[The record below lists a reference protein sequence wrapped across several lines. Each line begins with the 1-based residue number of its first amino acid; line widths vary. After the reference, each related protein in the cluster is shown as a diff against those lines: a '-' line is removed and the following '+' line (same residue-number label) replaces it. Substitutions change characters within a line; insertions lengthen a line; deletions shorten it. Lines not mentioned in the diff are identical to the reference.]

1 MKQPKKMTHLPAEQT
16 ESGRSM
22 VEMLGVLAIMGILS
36 IGGIAGYTYAMNKLR
51 ANNTITYVNML
62 AIAGSQQAALGRD
75 ELTLGEFPAKTTD
88 GYDADIYRL
97 TDEPRYFDIDIAGVP
112 RAVCTNILALTTHWR
127 GLDSVWVNDNQTTCE
142 QDENLMSFIFSE
154 TLGSDENGGSRC
166 TQDSEC
172 SGCQTCV
179 RGFCTDTDAACSG
192 NTPYCVNGT
201 CQGCH
206 AGEFQ
211 DTKGKCYPCSGD
223 TIIGSVDPSECDK
236 CKGQRFSTLSYQRC
250 VPCTYPGSLYLNKND
265 IDKARCNSC
274 AKRYWMRYGSSE
286 ITCNY
291 CDGMITSENDEQVCQ
306 GHCPA
311 GQVWSGN
318 KCVSCDSTDAI
329 LFGVSRESC
338 RTICAGVRF
347 PEITFAQCTRCDAP
361 LARQSTQADCAAC
374 PNNYWRNDFCYYCN
388 GTVIHENNAQICQG
402 HCPAGQVWNGSKC
415 VACDS
420 SDTVFYTVYGP
431 DCARQCKGVRFSRSE
446 YSACFRCDKAD
457 DQITN
462 DKESCLACG
471 NRTWKNGTCSFC
483 AGTVSADGTTCE

>member
-1 MKQPKKMTHLPAEQT
+1 MKQPKKMTHLLAEQT

-97 TDEPRYFDIDIAGVP
+97 ADEPRYFDIDIAGVP

-154 TLGSDENGGSRC
+154 TLGTDENGGSRC

-172 SGCQTCV
+172 SGCQRCV

-192 NTPYCVNGT
+192 DTPYCVNGT

-223 TIIGSVDPSECDK
+223 NVVEHVDQSECYK
-236 CKGQRFSTLSYQRC
+236 CKGQRFYYALYQRC
-250 VPCTYPGSLYLNKND
+250 VPCSND
-265 IDKARCNSC
+265 ANTWQYYADSTSC
-274 AKRYWMRYGSSE
+274 QACGNRYYRPSGE
-286 ITCNY
+286 EGRGTCPY
-291 CDGMITSENDEQVCQ
+291 CDGNIVLDDSGQQLCQ
-306 GHCPA
+306 RP
-311 GQVWSGN
+311 
-318 KCVSCDSTDAI
+318 
-329 LFGVSRESC
+329 
-338 RTICAGVRF
+338 
-347 PEITFAQCTRCDAP
+347 
-361 LARQSTQADCAAC
+361 
-374 PNNYWRNDFCYYCN
+374 
-388 GTVIHENNAQICQG
+388 
-402 HCPAGQVWNGSKC
+402 CPAGQVWNGSKC
-415 VACDS
+415 VACDDS
-420 SDTVFYTVYGP
+420 VPFWSHTYAQSCLEQ
-431 DCARQCKGVRFSRSE
+431 CAGIRIPQ
-446 YSACFRCDKAD
+446 SAACVRCDNLNHIVATKEVCETCPKRYAD
-457 DQITN
+457 GSLCIYCPTHIVVDANGNRTCPHEACGENEVWSTAGCQPCDTPN
-462 DKESCLACG
+462 DLYDADYNDCMACG
-471 NRTWKNGTCSFC
+471 NRRYSSRTCILQT
-483 AGTVSADGTTCE
+483 GH

>member
-1 MKQPKKMTHLPAEQT
+1 MKNN

-51 ANNTITYVNML
+51 ANNTIKYVNML

-75 ELTLGEFPAKTTD
+75 ELTLGEFPAKTAD

-112 RAVCTNILALTTHWR
+112 RAVCTNILALATHWR

-142 QDENLMSFIFSE
+142 QYENLMSFIFSE

-211 DTKGKCYPCSGD
+211 DTKGKCHACGGD
-223 TIIGSVDPSECDK
+223 NVIEGVDQSECTK
-236 CKGQRFSTLSYQRC
+236 CQGQRFYYSYYQRC
-250 VPCTYPGSLYLNKND
+250 VPCNSPQTWLWGADSTSCQACKERYMDNSGSCHLCLGEIISDASN
-265 IDKARCNSC
+265 NS
-274 AKRYWMRYGSSE
+274 
-286 ITCNY
+286 
-291 CDGMITSENDEQVCQ
+291 VCRTT
-306 GHCPA
+306 CPA
-311 GQVWSGN
+311 GQLWGEAAYKAACYPCNSETERLEATASQDCSTICPGIRMPWANNCIRCDAKGSWATTKASCLSCTNNRYWSGSFCHECN
-318 KCVSCDSTDAI
+318 GVIIQNQKGDMACEGNCPSGQVWKDSECVSCDSTTPI
-329 LFGVSRESC
+329 LYGVSVHSC
-338 RTICAGVRF
+338 
-347 PEITFAQCTRCDAP
+347 
-361 LARQSTQADCAAC
+361 ST
-374 PNNYWRNDFCYYCN
+374 
-388 GTVIHENNAQICQG
+388 V
-402 HCPAGQVWNGSKC
+402 
-415 VACDS
+415 
-420 SDTVFYTVYGP
+420 
-431 DCARQCKGVRFSRSE
+431 CKGVRLALEDGNQCILCNYTGSIRVS
-446 YSACFRCDKAD
+446 
-457 DQITN
+457 

-471 NRTWKNGTCSFC
+471 NRTWKNGICSFC

>member
-1 MKQPKKMTHLPAEQT
+1 MREL

-112 RAVCTNILALTTHWR
+112 RTVCTNILALTTHWR

-192 NTPYCVNGT
+192 DTPYCVNAT

-211 DTKGKCYPCSGD
+211 DTKGKCHACGGD
-223 TIIGSVDPSECDK
+223 NVVEHVDQSECTK
-236 CKGQRFSTLSYQRC
+236 CQGQRFYYANYQRC
-250 VPCTYPGSLYLNKND
+250 IPCSNDAYPWQYAAEQS
-265 IDKARCNSC
+265 SC
-274 AKRYWMRYGSSE
+274 LACGNRYYRPTTEGYG
-286 ITCNY
+286 TCSY
-291 CDGMITSENDEQVCQ
+291 CDGNIVVDGTGNQICQ
-306 GHCPA
+306 GNCPA
-311 GQVWSGN
+311 GQVWS
-318 KCVSCDSTDAI
+318 
-329 LFGVSRESC
+329 
-338 RTICAGVRF
+338 
-347 PEITFAQCTRCDAP
+347 
-361 LARQSTQADCAAC
+361 
-374 PNNYWRNDFCYYCN
+374 
-388 GTVIHENNAQICQG
+388 
-402 HCPAGQVWNGSKC
+402 GSKC

-420 SDTVFYTVYGP
+420 SDTVFYAVYGP
-431 DCARQCKGVRFSRSE
+431 DCARQCKGVRFSRSYYPE
-446 YSACFRCDKAD
+446 CIRCDSNKIQNYAS
-457 DQITN
+457 

-471 NRTWKNGTCSFC
+471 NRTWKNGTCNFC